1 MHHRLLVGLACPVA
15 MSLAACSVNVNPSTE
30 TFSWK
35 GPVATASWVRLRN
48 ANGDFTIREGDGDSA
63 SIQMEIKRSSQFAP
77 AAQIKVLKTE
87 DGIIACVVYGS
98 DNSCSTSEYKA
109 GQSSAKGLISLFSGR
124 TTVTGTVTLPKGV
137 KLDVNSINGN
147 VDVNSRVSELL
158 AETVNGNVN
167 ASGARGTMRI
177 STVNGNVNLDID
189 SVGGAVSA
197 NTTNGNVDVKAP
209 DTINAALSMRTVNG
223 TLGFAFPNAT
233 SSGSKK
239 NLSATLGRG
248 GAPFD
253 ITTVNGNVTLKAR
266 LSK

>member
-1 MHHRLLVGLACPVA
+1 MHRRLPAALIFPVA
-15 MSLAACSVNVNPSTE
+15 LSLAGCNVNVNPTTE

-48 ANGDFTIREGDGDSA
+48 ANGDFTVREGEGDSA
-63 SIQMEIKRSSQFAP
+63 SIQMEIKRSSTFAP
-77 AAQIKVLKTE
+77 VAQIKVLKTD
-87 DGIIACVVYGS
+87 DGIIACVVYGT
-98 DNSCSTSEYKA
+98 DNVCSAAEYKA
-109 GQSSAKGLISLFSGR
+109 GKTDAKALFSLLSGK
-124 TTVTGTVTLPKGV
+124 TTVTGTVTLPRGV
-137 KLDVNSINGN
+137 KLDVHSINGN

-158 AETVNGNVN
+158 AETVNGNVS

-223 TLGFAFPNAT
+223 TLGFSFPNTT
-233 SSGSKK
+233 SSGTKK
-239 NLSATLGRG
+239 NLSATLGSG
-248 GAPFD
+248 GAPFE
-253 ITTVNGNVTLKAR
+253 IETVNGNVTLKAR